1 MAVEELGGKAYGSR
15 EELRSDKWC
24 NTNGVKKAG
33 TMEIEA
39 KSDT

>member
-1 MAVEELGGKAYGSR
+1 MAVEALGGKAYGSR

-24 NTNGVKKAG
+24 NTNGEKVG
-33 TMEIEA
+33 RMEIEA